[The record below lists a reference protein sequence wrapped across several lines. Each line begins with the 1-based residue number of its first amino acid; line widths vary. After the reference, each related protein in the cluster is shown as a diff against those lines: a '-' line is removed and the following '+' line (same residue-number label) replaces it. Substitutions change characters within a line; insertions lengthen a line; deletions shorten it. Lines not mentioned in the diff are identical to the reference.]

1 MTTGLR
7 RILLAGAGLLAIGA
21 VLFFRLNSA
30 DLSDHFYGNFG
41 SATDA
46 VLTAN
51 HSELAFI
58 HGIGLRLD
66 GVSLVHKQ
74 YEMQAGHLNISL
86 GLLPL
91 LLGKIEVN
99 TLDIHDA
106 TITIH
111 PESLQLTSTAIS
123 SLPVKRIHLIRSR
136 ILTPDGTELLNN
148 LQMEL
153 RDIGPN
159 RETLWELSAR
169 QDEQSIS
176 GNGRLLFRA
185 GEIAGGFG
193 KLKLN
198 QLRLSGLKPFVPET
212 LIAWLEDKGKFI
224 SGALTLDIPGQQIW
238 SVFGSVELKNNNGK
252 TALNLRGKLSH
263 PAEGKLAWHDS
274 FMSFGKHAVLAIKG
288 GCEKNSCNTSV
299 DAEQVP
305 LSEWFSFLPESVTF
319 QRNISG
325 ITNLK
330 ADIEW
335 DKKAWQGHATLQL
348 KKAAFHHGEDNIP
361 LPDLQILAGEFSGSA
376 QNWNAKAAINT
387 AQGSDSNAINIRSSL
402 SVNGDKDMFIS
413 TDAADATLW
422 QPLSNL
428 LLASLGM
435 DPGLEATGQLSGTLH
450 LHQQISGKSLEIDI
464 DATQAQIGYAP
475 WFEKPQHIAALC
487 RMKIG
492 FSENSP
498 TTVSMQHC
506 QLDKSSLAQLKWS
519 VDKGQYKLALDQL
532 DLNLD
537 QLRNLSVQLPAYTY
551 RLKGLLKGS
560 GHTSWSDHDSDWFG
574 HMSGHWQLQN
584 LGTESWLANGVVDVK
599 HGIVSSSQ
607 LQVSGP
613 LGKAELKGSYEIS
626 KQRGN
631 VDIIAGNLDWKTAT
645 FPGDF
650 WQKVSLNGQIQ
661 HVGLTLL
668 GNHWYEIQSDYSLVE
683 GKLKLKEL
691 QSILADGSFTSKQ
704 LTLFPATHELTTT
717 EELATDADNGLGI
730 QGYIRTENVQLHKLR
745 RLGEWFQA
753 DISGKLHANIK
764 LNGDISQTS
773 FAAWQYSNGD
783 ILIYNGSWKQQM
795 EAESLTE
802 RLGIKTPLF
811 NAYAFSKLGFRF
823 HVDRDRVDVS
833 NIKLVRHHQQY
844 RGKAGIT
851 SELHLQGQVFNSA
864 DSTGYFIDSTLPAIR
879 WQLQQKPVTP
889 PPATKLIRK
898 P

>member
-7 RILLAGAGLLAIGA
+7 RILLAGAGLLAISA

-30 DLSDHFYGNFG
+30 DLSDHFYGQLG
-41 SATDA
+41 GATDA

-111 PESLQLTSTAIS
+111 PDSLQLTSTAIS

-136 ILTPDGTELLNN
+136 ILSPDGTELLNN

-169 QDEQSIS
+169 QGEQSIS

-193 KLKLN
+193 NLKLN
-198 QLRLSGLKPFVPET
+198 QLRLSRLKPFAPEP
-212 LIAWLEDKGKFI
+212 LVAWLENKGKLI

-263 PAEGKLAWHDS
+263 PGEGKLAWHDS

-288 GCEKNSCNTSV
+288 GCEKNHCNTSV

-305 LSEWFSFLPESVTF
+305 LSEWFAFLPESVTF

-325 ITNLK
+325 MTNLK

-348 KKAAFHHGEDNIP
+348 KKAAFQYGEDNIP
-361 LPDLQILAGEFSGSA
+361 LPDLQILAEEFSGSA
-376 QNWNAKAAINT
+376 KHWNAKAAIST
-387 AQGSDSNAINIRSSL
+387 VQGSDSNAINIRSSR
-402 SVNGDKDMFIS
+402 SENGDKDMFIN
-413 TDAADATLW
+413 TDAADAPLW

-435 DPGLEATGQLSGTLH
+435 DPVLEATGQLSGKLH

-487 RMKIG
+487 QMKIG
-492 FSENSP
+492 FSESSP
-498 TTVSMQHC
+498 TTVGMQHC

-519 VDKGQYKLALDQL
+519 VDKGQHKLMLDQL

-537 QLRNLSVQLPAYTY
+537 QLEQFSIQLPGNIS
-551 RLKGLLKGS
+551 RLKGILQGS
-560 GHTSWSDHDSDWFG
+560 AHTSWSDHNADWFG
-574 HMSGHWQLQN
+574 QMSGHWQLKN
-584 LGTESWLANGVVDVK
+584 LGTQSWLANGVVDVK
-599 HGIVSSSQ
+599 HGIVSSSH
-607 LQVSGP
+607 LQISGP

-631 VDIIAGNLDWKTAT
+631 VDIMAGNLDWKTAT

-650 WQKVSLNGQIQ
+650 WQKVSLNGHIQ

-668 GNHWYEIQSDYSLVE
+668 GNHWYDIQSDYSLAE

-691 QSILADGSFTSKQ
+691 QSILADGTFTSKQ
-704 LTLFPATHELTTT
+704 LTLFPASRAPAT

-745 RLGEWFQA
+745 RLGEWLQA
-753 DISGKLHANIK
+753 EIGGQLHANIK
-764 LNGDISQTS
+764 LSGDIAQTG

-811 NAYAFSKLGFRF
+811 NSYAFSKLSFRF
-823 HVDRDRVDVS
+823 HIDKDRVNVS
-833 NIKLVRHHQQY
+833 SIKLVRHHQQY
-844 RGKAGIT
+844 RGKASIT
-851 SELHLQGQVFNSA
+851 PELHLQGQLFNSA
-864 DSTGYFIDSTLPAIR
+864 DSTEYLIDSTLPAIHWR
-879 WQLQQKPVTP
+879 LQ
-889 PPATKLIRK
+889 
-898 P
+898 